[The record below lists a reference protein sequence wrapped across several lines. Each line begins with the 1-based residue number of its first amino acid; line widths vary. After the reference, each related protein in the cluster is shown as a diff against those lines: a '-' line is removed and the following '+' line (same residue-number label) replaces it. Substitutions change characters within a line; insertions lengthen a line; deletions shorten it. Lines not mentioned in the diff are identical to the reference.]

1 MPAPDL
7 SLLEQAAREAGE
19 IALRYW
25 RQSPEAWD
33 KGGGAGPVSEA
44 DLAVNAHLE
53 SLLRGARPDYGWL
66 SEESADEPALSL
78 IHI

>member
-66 SEESADEPALSL
+66 SEESALSL